1 MTNRHGTHLEALAAE
16 LERELMHRYGSP
28 LLTGK
33 KLSEAM
39 GYPSIH
45 ALRKH
50 MSQSTFPVA
59 LFTIQG
65 RRGRY
70 VLVKDIAFW
79 LAKQRIEHQCHVEE
93 ERPNER

>member
-1 MTNRHGTHLEALAAE
+1 MSE
-16 LERELMHRYGSP
+16 LERELMYRYGSP

-33 KLSEAM
+33 KLAEAM

-50 MSQSTFPVA
+50 MSQSTFPVT

-65 RRGRY
+65 RRGRF

-93 ERPNER
+93 EKPNEP